1 MIYHILDHM
10 NCEAKAFFSALAN
23 DIRLRCLM
31 LLQLDG
37 ELCVCELTH
46 ALDLSQP
53 MISRHLALLRDTG
66 LVSDR
71 RVGHWIYYSINSELD
86 EWAKGVLE
94 ATAMANKKQSPYL
107 EDRAALLDMPNR
119 PGSAC
124 CA

>member
-1 MIYHILDHM
+1 MK
-10 NCEAKAFFSALAN
+10 CEAKAFFSALAN

-31 LLQLDG
+31 LLQIEG

-71 RVGHWIYYSINSELD
+71 RVGHWIYYSINPELD

-107 EDRAALLDMPNR
+107 EDCTALLAMPNR